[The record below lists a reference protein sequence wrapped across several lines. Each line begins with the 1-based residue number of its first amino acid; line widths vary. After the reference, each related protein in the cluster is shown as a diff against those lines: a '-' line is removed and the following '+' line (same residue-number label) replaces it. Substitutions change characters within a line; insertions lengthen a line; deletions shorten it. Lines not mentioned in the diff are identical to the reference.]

1 VDDSR
6 LSLRTVVLAL
16 LCLAALAFAAA
27 TLNSTTATETGLG
40 NFGNPERIGGQQET
54 VETPT
59 GDGEGDS
66 WSVFDLGE
74 GSEPVDICVAALK
87 QPLVQGLLALAL
99 FGVFMLGRWYDDAAM
114 GLGWALI
121 VGYPGFLV
129 YLLVTSCR
137 TAPRGELLDVTSTGQ
152 PSQQGGGLVGGEGAV
167 ASPSLVSQFLLL
179 AVVGVLAVVAVLV
192 LTGDHDQTPT
202 EETGGEEEADP
213 SEMAVDVA
221 AVGAAA
227 GRAADRI
234 EEADDGG
241 FENEVYRAWAEMTDS
256 LTVDRPES
264 STPGEFAAAAVD
276 AGMDRKDVERLTRL
290 FADVRYGGAE
300 PTAERE
306 EAAVETLRRIEA
318 AYAEGGD
325 A

>member
-1 VDDSR
+1 M
-6 LSLRTVVLAL
+6 VLAL
-16 LCLAALAFAAA
+16 LCLAALAFSAA

-40 NFGNPERIGGQQET
+40 NFGNPERVGGQQDT

-59 GDGEGDS
+59 GDGEGDR
-66 WSVFDLGE
+66 WSILDFGE

-87 QPLVQGLLALAL
+87 QPLVQGLLALGL
-99 FGVFMLGRWYDDAAM
+99 FGVFALGRWYDDAAM
-114 GLGWALI
+114 GLGWALV
-121 VGYPGFLV
+121 VGYPGFLG
-129 YLLVTSCR
+129 YLLLTSCR
-137 TAPRGELLDVTSTGQ
+137 AAPRGELLDVTSTGQ

-167 ASPSLVSQFLLL
+167 ASPSLLSQFLLL
-179 AVVGVLAVVAVLV
+179 AVVGLLAVVAVLV

-202 EETGGEEEADP
+202 EKTGGEEEADAP
-213 SEMAVDVA
+213 EVAVDVA

-234 EEADDGG
+234 EAADDEG
-241 FENEVYRAWAEMTDS
+241 FENEVYRAWAEMTGS

-276 AGMDRKDVERLTRL
+276 AGMDREDVERLTRL

-318 AYAEGGD
+318 AYAEEGD
-325 A
+325 P